1 MIHGCTVRGA
11 MRNRSVRAVRL
22 ATTLLAAAALAGCS
36 LRSMAVNAVMPT
48 LANPAVYLSEE
59 DPEVVRDALPF
70 LLKTIESIL
79 DADPAQQDA
88 LLFANTGFLLYANA
102 FLQADAALAEW
113 DDYEVAS
120 ELNERARRMYLR
132 ARDYGLRNVEVDHP
146 DIAAR
151 LLDDPQSAAA
161 VFDVEDVESLYYLG
175 GAWMLAISLGLDQPA
190 LVADLPA
197 ARALLDRALELDEDF
212 ERGTLHSAF
221 ITLESVGEAMGGSY
235 ARARDH
241 FARAV
246 ELSDG
251 QDAGPYL
258 SLATGVAVAEENRAE
273 FRELLETAIA
283 IDPDEE
289 PSNRLLNL
297 IAQKRARVLLDHIDD
312 LFFEPLDALDE
323 DPENRP

>member
-1 MIHGCTVRGA
+1 
-11 MRNRSVRAVRL
+11 MRNRLFRAVRL
-22 ATTLLAAAALAGCS
+22 AAALLAAAALAGCS
-36 LRSMAVNAVMPT
+36 IRSMAVNAVMPT

-79 DADPAQQDA
+79 DADPARQDA

-113 DDYEVAS
+113 VDYELAG

-151 LLDDPQSAAA
+151 LRVDPQSAAA
-161 VFDVEDVESLYYLG
+161 VFEADDVESLYYLG

-212 ERGTLHSAF
+212 ERGALHGAF
-221 ITLESVGEAMGGSY
+221 ITLESVGETMGGSY

-246 ELSDG
+246 ELSEG

-258 SLATGVAVAEENRAE
+258 SLATGVAIAEENREE
-273 FRELLETAIA
+273 FQELLETAVA

-312 LFFEPLDALDE
+312 LFFEPLEELDE